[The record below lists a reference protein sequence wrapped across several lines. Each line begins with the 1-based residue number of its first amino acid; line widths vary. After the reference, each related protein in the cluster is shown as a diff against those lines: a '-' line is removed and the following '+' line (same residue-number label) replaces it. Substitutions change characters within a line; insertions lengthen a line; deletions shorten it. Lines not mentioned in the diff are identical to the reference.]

1 MDKNRRTTRTA
12 ARQPGP
18 PRDPRLRR
26 ALEDYLWKHR
36 NRQVAASE
44 LGEVAAEVSGHPV
57 SRQSVYNW
65 LQFWTL
71 SGFLQ
76 PDGTPT
82 SEPPEQLY
90 LLLLEVPRSQR
101 IRRKVQT
108 RLRRHAAE
116 QPESVTG
123 LFNVLVRVRA
133 HTAELVERLADECI
147 AAGARD
153 ARTFLHAIPPAPRVA
168 TQLRP

>member
-1 MDKNRRTTRTA
+1 VTA
-12 ARQPGP
+12 RELG
-18 PRDPRLRR
+18 
-26 ALEDYLWKHR
+26 
-36 NRQVAASE
+36 QVAADV
-44 LGEVAAEVSGHPV
+44 LDHKV

-65 LQFWTL
+65 LQFWTT
-71 SGFLQ
+71 SGFLK
-76 PDGTPT
+76 PGGTPT

-101 IRRKVQT
+101 IRNKVQT

-153 ARTFLHAIPPAPRVA
+153 ARTFLYALPPAPRVEA
-168 TQLRP
+168 RQLRL

>member
-1 MDKNRRTTRTA
+1 MDKKVRRTRAA
-12 ARQPGP
+12 ARQSGP
-18 PRDPRLRR
+18 PRDLRVR
-26 ALEDYLWKHR
+26 RTLEDYLWKHR
-36 NRQVAASE
+36 DRQVMARE
-44 LGEVAAEVSGHPV
+44 LGEVAAGVLGHEV

-65 LQFWTL
+65 LRFWTA

-76 PDGTPT
+76 PEGTPT

-101 IRRKVQT
+101 IRKKVQT

-116 QPESVTG
+116 PPESVTG

-133 HTAELVERLADECI
+133 HTADLVERLADECI

-153 ARTFLHAIPPAPRVA
+153 ARTFLHAIPPAPHVRA
-168 TQLRP
+168 G